1 MPHVSNDRTTKRKA
15 ALIGVLSAGVALGTA
30 ELVSAATGPNS
41 SPVTAVGSS
50 AIDLA
55 PVWLKDFAISTFG
68 NYDKPVL
75 LGGILVALVVFAAVA
90 GIVAVRRF
98 AVGAVMIGLLGAVGA
113 LAALTRPSASPLDA
127 LPSLAAILAGAA
139 ALHLLLG
146 GGSSA
151 DSPDGSPSRRKF
163 LITGTGAAVY
173 AALGA
178 SVGRILQQRAGD
190 VAESRAA
197 IKLPAPVSPAA
208 ARPNGH
214 SFPIP
219 GLTSFETPNRDF
231 YRVDTALVIP
241 EITAE
246 EWTLRIHGMV
256 DRPVELTFADLMAKP
271 LIERDITLCC
281 VSNEVGGPYASTAR
295 WLGFPLA
302 QLLREAGVQAG
313 ANQLVGT
320 DHAGMTIGTPLD
332 VVLDGRESLLAIGM
346 NGEPLLPTNGFPVRQ
361 LVPGLFGYTS
371 ATKWLVDLEL
381 TTFDKYDA
389 YWTERQWDPIG
400 TVLTASRID
409 VPKPFAQVPAGPV
422 TVAGVAW
429 AQHRGIG
436 AVQFRV
442 DGGEWQSTQL
452 STEVSPDTWRQW
464 RASVQLDKG
473 LHRFEV
479 RAADGRGDWQPEE
492 RTRPFPRGA
501 TGWHSVAV
509 TVT

>member
-1 MPHVSNDRTTKRKA
+1 MPHVNSERGS
-15 ALIGVLSAGVALGTA
+15 ALIGVLSAGAALGTA
-30 ELVSAATGPNS
+30 ELVTAVTGPNS
-41 SPVTAVGSS
+41 SPITSVGGA

-75 LGGILVALVVFAAVA
+75 LGGILVVLVVFAAVA
-90 GIVAVRRF
+90 GIVAARRF
-98 AVGAVMIGLLGAVGA
+98 AVGAVMIGLIGAVGA
-113 LAALTRPSASPLDA
+113 IAAIARPGGSPLDA
-127 LPSLAAILAGAA
+127 LPSLAAIVAGVA
-139 ALHLLLG
+139 ALHLLLTRRP
-146 GGSSA
+146 A
-151 DSPDGSPSRRKF
+151 ADGSSRRKF
-163 LITGTGAAVY
+163 LITGLGTAAY
-173 AALGA
+173 AVLGG
-178 SVGRILQQRAGD
+178 SVGRILQQRSAD
-190 VAESRAA
+190 IAQSRSA
-197 IKLPAPVSPAA
+197 IRLPAPVSPAA
-208 ARPNGH
+208 ARPPGH
-214 SFPIP
+214 DFALP
-219 GLTSFETPNRDF
+219 GLTPFETPNRDF

-241 EITAE
+241 ELTAE
-246 EWTLRIHGMV
+246 EWRLRIHGMV
-256 DRPVELTFADLMAKP
+256 DRPVELSFADLMAKP

-302 QLLREAGVQAG
+302 QLLREAGVRAG

-320 DHAGMTIGTPLD
+320 DRDGMTIGTPLD
-332 VVLDGRESLLAIGM
+332 VVMDGREALLAIGM

-361 LVPGLFGYTS
+361 LVPGLYGYTS

-389 YWTERQWDPIG
+389 YWTERGWDPIG
-400 TVLTASRID
+400 PVLTASRID

-429 AQHRGIG
+429 AQHRGIS

-442 DGGEWQSTQL
+442 DGGEWRPAQI

-464 RASVQLDKG
+464 RATVQLDKG

-492 RTRPFPRGA
+492 RSRPFPRGA